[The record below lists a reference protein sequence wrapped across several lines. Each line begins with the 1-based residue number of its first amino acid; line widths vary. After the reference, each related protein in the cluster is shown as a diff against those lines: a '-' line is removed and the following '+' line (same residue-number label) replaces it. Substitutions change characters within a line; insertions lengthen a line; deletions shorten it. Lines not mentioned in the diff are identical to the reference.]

1 MVQRCGRLKVATPSL
16 RRPSDAP
23 MSSIVEQLTALY
35 VFTDDFLKTHPAAA
49 RWRRS
54 PNAHP
59 VFTDAEVITIGLM
72 QSALRVAALKHAYR
86 LIAESYPDAFPHLP
100 SYAQWLARLHALS
113 PIIGMLIE
121 AAVPPLPTQ
130 LYLMDSKPIPVCKP
144 LRHGRVRL
152 LREAGAY
159 FGKST
164 TGWFFGF
171 KLHLLAHASGAL
183 VSAILTP
190 ANWQDRA
197 VAPALG
203 QALDGGIAVGDLGYR
218 SAPLTAQLAEEDEVL
233 LLTPADAG
241 ARRMIV
247 SRVRQ
252 RIETSCS
259 ALWHRFVD
267 RVFSRS
273 FTGLWTAIKLKM
285 LHFNLCHAA
294 LIPV

>member
-1 MVQRCGRLKVATPSL
+1 M
-16 RRPSDAP
+16 
-23 MSSIVEQLTALY
+23 
-35 VFTDDFLKTHPAAA
+35 
-49 RWRRS
+49 
-54 PNAHP
+54 
-59 VFTDAEVITIGLM
+59 
-72 QSALRVAALKHAYR
+72 
-86 LIAESYPDAFPHLP
+86 
-100 SYAQWLARLHALS
+100 
-113 PIIGMLIE
+113 
-121 AAVPPLPTQ
+121 
-130 LYLMDSKPIPVCKP
+130 
-144 LRHGRVRL
+144 
-152 LREAGAY
+152 
-159 FGKST
+159 
-164 TGWFFGF
+164 
-171 KLHLLAHASGAL
+171 
-183 VSAILTP
+183 SAILTP